1 MKMKMKMKINTNKHI
16 PLRTCIICRDTKNKR
31 QLTRLVCDTSGSVQI
46 DTNGKKP
53 GRGAYLCNMPE
64 CWQGAVSGDRL
75 ERALR
80 TAITRESRE
89 QLAEYGN
96 NLIVDC

>member
-1 MKMKMKMKINTNKHI
+1 MKLKMKMSTNKHI

-31 QLTRLVCDTSGSVQI
+31 QLTRLVCDTGGSVQI
-46 DTNGKKP
+46 DANGRKP

-64 CWQGAVSGDRL
+64 CWQGAVSGGHL

-80 TAITRESRE
+80 TVITRESRD